1 MKTIKSFFNDSTNQM
16 KIGVLLINVIFA
28 LLWFG
33 IQYVL
38 MWLGTKFIHP
48 NMRDDAFAITFWFM
62 LYIPSLI
69 AYLMNTY
76 EEGYN
81 VLGCFL
87 ALIGIYV
94 CVVWYCSTILLA
106 AFLILLI
113 YNVVSLEH
121 QQNVAYR
128 DAIMASIPYVLTGIG
143 ILYSLSAYFAMDL
156 MGLQPAMSQN
166 NMYLLLATAIF
177 LCVRPLF
184 LKDYVEYR

>member
-1 MKTIKSFFNDSTNQM
+1 MQTIKSFFNDSTNQM

-33 IQYVL
+33 IQYGL
-38 MWLGTKFIHP
+38 MWLGSKFASP
-48 NMRDDAFAITFWFM
+48 YMRCDSLAITLWFA

-87 ALIGIYV
+87 ALLGIYV

-121 QQNVAYR
+121 QQNVAYK
-128 DAIMASIPYVLTGIG
+128 DSIMASIPYVLTGIG

-184 LKDYVEYR
+184 LKDYVE